1 MVQTNNENIVDALK
15 LLDHA
20 AEQKKDELRAVMS
33 EKYMHLKSLIAEDEP
48 SLRRSLTV
56 AKDHAFQGAVDFKD
70 AGFDKVRGMAGGVDR
85 NVHGNPW
92 YYMAGTAGAGMVL
105 GYFLGR
111 IRLGNR

>member
-1 MVQTNNENIVDALK
+1 MVQTNNENILDALK

-20 AEQKKDELRAVMS
+20 AEQKKEELRAVMS
-33 EKYMHLKSLIAEDEP
+33 DKYMHLKGLIVEDEP
-48 SLRRSLTV
+48 GLMKSLTI

-70 AGFDKVRGMAGGVDR
+70 GSVDKIRGIAGGVDR
-85 NVHGNPW
+85 NVHGNAW

-111 IRLGNR
+111 IRLGSR